1 MKVILLEDVKGMGK
15 KGDLVNA
22 KTGYARNFL
31 FPKNLAIEGT
41 KDNLTQ
47 WEMDKANR
55 EKEEAV
61 ARKEAEELKR
71 RLESLKLKV
80 TGKTGGTSRLF
91 GAVTSMDVEAVIPS
105 LPSTINKITF
115 AMSMA
120 ICACSRI
127 PERIVP
133 FPEGSIPPVSIIPKC
148 TPFHSASQ

>member
-41 KDNLTQ
+41 KENLAQ

-55 EKEEAV
+55 EKEEAI

-91 GAVTSMDVEAVIPS
+91 GAVTSMDVESALKKQENI
-105 LPSTINKITF
+105 
-115 AMSMA
+115 
-120 ICACSRI
+120 
-127 PERIVP
+127 E
-133 FPEGSIPPVSIIPKC
+133 IPKKKIEIKEAIKELG
-148 TPFHSASQ
+148 TYHVNIRVYPEIVADLTIEVVEA